1 MFFRRWRNFFQFIVL
16 KGILLDPFVTQAIEY
31 EISQAIQNVDGT
43 VVVATVGGLQ
53 KGIESVEI
61 AIGHLCQPNIFFLV
75 LQTCIFM
82 EVAAKTIILVGGQLR
97 DSYADLFLSL
107 LAIKHQLG
115 QQHTNLLAGTFQPLF
130 DFDGITLE
138 PFGLQGTVD
147 LDDFRSEIVDVGIY
161 FIGESVSPCRSS
173 FGGIPLIDRR
183 TTLGIN
189 LFGDPIDRDSRHDR
203 RRPVL
208 HHTIATQEERNE
220 ESFSVQHFQSVFCE
234 SNTIEKLGKF
244 CANKRYSA
252 YYAHSN
258 LPINIQ
264 ICHVHTL
271 VDGERAFFGTT
282 LLR

>member
-1 MFFRRWRNFFQFIVL
+1 MIRT
-16 KGILLDPFVTQAIEY
+16 PT
-31 EISQAIQNVDGT
+31 S
-43 VVVATVGGLQ
+43 
-53 KGIESVEI
+53 
-61 AIGHLCQPNIFFLV
+61 
-75 LQTCIFM
+75 
-82 EVAAKTIILVGGQLR
+82 
-97 DSYADLFLSL
+97 LSL

-220 ESFSVQHFQSVFCE
+220 ESFSVQHFQSVFVNQIRLKSSE
-234 SNTIEKLGKF
+234 SFVQISVIQRITL
-244 CANKRYSA
+244 
-252 YYAHSN
+252 
-258 LPINIQ
+258 IQ
-264 ICHVHTL
+264 IY
-271 VDGERAFFGTT
+271 R
-282 LLR
+282 

>member
-1 MFFRRWRNFFQFIVL
+1 
-16 KGILLDPFVTQAIEY
+16 
-31 EISQAIQNVDGT
+31 
-43 VVVATVGGLQ
+43 
-53 KGIESVEI
+53 
-61 AIGHLCQPNIFFLV
+61 
-75 LQTCIFM
+75 M